1 MKRAMRGTAWVAAFA
16 LLSFA
21 LVGCGNKSEN
31 TATESNAPAGASRSA
46 APGFPAR
53 PAVETVAIPA
63 DTPLAVVLDQSIS
76 TQSASA
82 GQEFDASLIEP
93 VMVGGKVVI
102 PRDARAKGHVVESN
116 SSGRLTHRAHLALTL
131 DSVEVGGKT
140 YDVHTTTI
148 GRESSSHKKRNL
160 VIIGGTSALGAIIGG
175 VAGGGKGAAIG
186 AAAGAGAGT
195 AGAAITGKK
204 QVALPA
210 ESRLTFRLT
219 EPVKVEVRSKAAS

>member
-1 MKRAMRGTAWVAAFA
+1 MKRAMRSTAWVAAFA

-21 LVGCGNKSEN
+21 LAGCGNKSEN
-31 TATESNAPAGASRSA
+31 TATEPNAPAAKSGSTAPAFPVKPA
-46 APGFPAR
+46 A
-53 PAVETVAIPA
+53 ETVTIPA
-63 DTPLAVVLDQSIS
+63 DTPFAVVLDQTIS
-76 TQSASA
+76 TESAGT
-82 GQEFDASLIEP
+82 GQEFNASLIEP
-93 VMVGGKVVI
+93 VRIGGKVAI
-102 PRDARAKGHVVESN
+102 PRDARATGHVVEAN
-116 SSGRLTHRAHLALTL
+116 SSGRLTHRAHLSLTL

-140 YDVHTTTI
+140 YDIRTTTI
-148 GRESSSHKKRNL
+148 ARESSSHKKRNL

-204 QVALPA
+204 RVTLPA

-219 EPVKVEVRSKAAS
+219 EPVKVEVSAKAAS